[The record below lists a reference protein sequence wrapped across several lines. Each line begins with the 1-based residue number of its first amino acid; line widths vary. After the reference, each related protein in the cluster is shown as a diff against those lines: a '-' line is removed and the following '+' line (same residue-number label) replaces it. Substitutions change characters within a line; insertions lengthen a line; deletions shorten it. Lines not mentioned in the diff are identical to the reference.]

1 MLILSPNP
9 QPLGKIK
16 TEAGNGM
23 GLLTITEGYGVTVV
37 HQDSYL
43 GLLGTFSEVESQ
55 CAKVDSTHL
64 LLGLYRAV

>member
-1 MLILSPNP
+1 
-9 QPLGKIK
+9 
-16 TEAGNGM
+16 M

-43 GLLGTFSEVESQ
+43 GLLSTFSEVESQ